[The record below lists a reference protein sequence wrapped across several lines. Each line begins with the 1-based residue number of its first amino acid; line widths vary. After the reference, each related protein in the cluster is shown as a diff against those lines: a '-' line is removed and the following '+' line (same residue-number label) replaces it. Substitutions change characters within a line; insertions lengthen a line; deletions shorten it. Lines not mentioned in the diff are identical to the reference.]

1 MKKFLNSFQSLKV
14 KIITMLIVISL
25 IPVVVTGIISYKT
38 SKDVLNAKLETT
50 SSQTILEV
58 TRGINNYFSAM
69 SNLVEVLS
77 NDINIIEA
85 DNATYFEFAKGL
97 ITNTRNTDQNVIN
110 VFVGTEN
117 GMFYI
122 DPDAKLAD
130 DYDHKTRGWYMDA
143 VKSPGKVIITDPYVD
158 KATGNI
164 VISLT
169 KTIMKE
175 NQLVGVVGIDIDLAT
190 LSKSLSEIK
199 IGDSGYIYITD
210 QNGILISHP
219 DPSLIGTDT
228 VSSYSYWKEAK
239 ANQNGFTTYK
249 VGEQD
254 LFASYETSEL
264 TGWKVIASMNYSE
277 LSKDTQAIMNT
288 LLIVLFLTAII
299 ATLTAIVFSVPI
311 SKNIKA
317 LLSSFDRLAHG
328 DMTTSVDINSK
339 DEFHLLGKHFNEMA
353 GNISKLIRDVSD
365 ASITVLDTSI
375 VLSSMAGET
384 NKSINEVARAVEEV
398 ANGATEQA
406 QNSSDGAY
414 SVSELSE
421 KLNLVETATNFM
433 DTLSKNANELTLQGL
448 NRIDTLIHN
457 SDSTMKSTAK
467 VSELV
472 FETSESMQKID
483 AISDTID
490 AITAQTNLLA
500 LNASIEAA
508 RAGESG
514 KGFAVVAN
522 EIRKLAEQSKASTV
536 KIKAIVEDISQKTT
550 LSVDAMEVTNK
561 NVQEQ
566 VTLVDQTQT
575 VFQEIMGAVHNL
587 SDKVSEIRESTVDIA
602 AKKEDIVS
610 QIENISAISQ
620 ESASATE
627 EVTAS
632 TEEITVTM
640 EEITQHAINLQK
652 LSEQLQEKMNSFKF

>member
-1 MKKFLNSFQSLKV
+1 
-14 KIITMLIVISL
+14 MLIVISL
-25 IPVVVTGIISYKT
+25 IPVVATGIISYKT

-69 SNLVEVLS
+69 SNLVEILS

-97 ITNTRNTDQNVIN
+97 ITNTRNTDQNIIN

-122 DPDAKLAD
+122 DPAAELAD
-130 DYDHKTRGWYMDA
+130 DYDHKTRDWYMDA

-158 KATGNI
+158 KASGKI

-169 KTIMKE
+169 KTIMKDD
-175 NQLVGVVGIDIDLAT
+175 QLVGVVGIDIDLAT

-219 DPSLIGTDT
+219 DASLIGTDK
-228 VSSYSYWKEAK
+228 VSTYSYWDEAK
-239 ANQNGFTTYK
+239 TKQNGFTTYEDS
-249 VGEQD
+249 GEEH
-254 LFASYETSEL
+254 FASYETSEL

-288 LLIVLFLTAII
+288 LLIVLFLTAVI

-328 DMTTSVDINSK
+328 DMTTSVEINSK

-414 SVSELSE
+414 SVTELSE
-421 KLNLVETATNFM
+421 KLNSVETATNFM
-433 DTLSKNANELTLQGL
+433 DSLSKNANELTLQGL

-566 VTLVDQTQT
+566 VALVDQTQT
-575 VFQEIMGAVHNL
+575 VFQEIMDAVHNL